1 MSSGRVTITARH
13 RTTNWFINKIFYVT
27 LPTNGYELDYKPILW
42 DYTPVVESTNC
53 YAYAINNQVNPDSN
67 VFFDK
72 TQQMGDYAD
81 ERFTAFTKDAICA
94 AVQADYAKYNLVF
107 SKNLIFREIDK
118 NSVCPAGTYKVA
130 LVVGIDYSNGVI
142 DYHWYRQNSDGLWS
156 HKPGIS
162 EVKCVDNSGD
172 LIVDPETADRGFYT
186 NFLGYYAVSPWNNYY
201 SASSSSNIS
210 PNYESMLIDSIN
222 CYLINNKI
230 YKGIR
235 CYK

>member
-1 MSSGRVTITARH
+1 
-13 RTTNWFINKIFYVT
+13 
-27 LPTNGYELDYKPILW
+27 
-42 DYTPVVESTNC
+42 
-53 YAYAINNQVNPDSN
+53 
-67 VFFDK
+67 
-72 TQQMGDYAD
+72 MGEYAD
-81 ERFTAFTKDAICA
+81 EFFTAFTKNAIYS
-94 AVQADYAKYNLVF
+94 AVQADYAKYNFVF
-107 SKNLIFREIDK
+107 SKSLMFQEIDRDA
-118 NSVCPAGTYKVA
+118 VCPAGTYKVA
-130 LVVGIDYSNGVI
+130 LVVGVTDNGEL
-142 DYHWYRQNSDGLWS
+142 DYHWYRQDSDGLWS
-156 HKPGIS
+156 HKPGKN
-162 EVKCVDNSGD
+162 EVKRVDNSGD